1 MKYYLHWLLILFL
14 FPAGWGCGQ
23 KGTIKRKQ
31 KSLLVVSGADTPI
44 PANLAASLQDI
55 RVDTTRDMSLLN
67 EENLRNYSGVLFLN
81 ITPDLAPVQ
90 AKSDVERY
98 IQAGG
103 GLMIVN
109 SPTSNRYYWGWYNH
123 IFEPVHTTASGNP
136 ATAVSNTE
144 SGSPAIAQRAFD
156 GGKVAVVHSPVA
168 DISAENWVEAV
179 KFIIGDNTWR
189 PGNIHSSRA
198 PSWNRFTKIVLDDY
212 DVDEP
217 MELAVLPDGK
227 VIFIERKGKMKMYD
241 PALGKSKLLAKFD
254 VCTEGNY
261 EDGLLGLAIDP
272 DFKNNHLI
280 YLYYSPPCD
289 IKDQYLSQFYLHG
302 DSLVL
307 ASEKV
312 ILKVGVQRE
321 TCCHSGGSVKFGPD
335 GLLYLSTGDNT
346 SSKESDGFTPIDER
360 PGRYPFDA
368 QKSSANTNDL
378 RGKILRIKPTAYGT
392 YEIPDGNLFPK
403 DGSAGR
409 PEIYIMGARNP
420 FRITVDPKTNYLYWG
435 DVGPDVGK
443 DGRYGPESFDE
454 WNQAR
459 KPGYYGWPYFMAD
472 NKAFPD
478 RNFETDE
485 VGVLFDPEHPVNNSP
500 NNTGSQNLPPA
511 QKAFIWYPKGIS
523 PEFPML
529 GQGSN
534 SAMAG
539 PVFYSDL
546 FPADSRSRFPDYYN
560 GKWFIYEWARS
571 WLQVVTMDENG
582 EIVQIEPF
590 LPDQEFVKPIEME
603 FGPDGAMYM
612 LEYGQNYFLNNPE
625 AKLVRIEYAAG
636 NRLPVPKISA
646 SEKAGAAPF
655 EVTFSAKGSVDYDQG
670 DSLKYSWYFTQN
682 NKPQATGEQATY
694 TFDKPGVY
702 AVKLVATDNAGESE
716 EATVTVQV
724 GNQPPAIDITVA
736 GNQQFFFDSQPR
748 PYEVSISDKEDGT
761 IDAAKASVRLVYI
774 NDGNDLEV
782 ALGGTAPVSSS
793 LQFVKGQQ
801 LIQSSDCKSC
811 HDMEKHSVGPSYLE
825 IAARYPSTEENISFL
840 SGKIISGGNGNWGE
854 KIMAGHPQHTPE
866 ETKEMARYIL
876 SLGNKDIELPQKG
889 DLSLNRHRP
898 GEAGVYLLSA
908 SYTDQGANGIP
919 ALSSRKTVVLKA
931 PYLNPEEA
939 EEKDKLGLSPDQ
951 NNHNKVIVRWT
962 REDAYLGFKQI
973 DMTGVQAISFRV
985 AGDAGG
991 NITIRRGS
999 LQGEILGVVKVPAQT
1014 DKNIWSEKS
1023 TKITTTEG
1031 KQDLYFIFDSP
1042 QQPGRSLMQLE
1053 WIRFSDKRE
1062 L

>member
-1 MKYYLHWLLILFL
+1 MKYFLHWLFILFL
-14 FPAGWGCGQ
+14 LPAGLGCGQ
-23 KGTIKRKQ
+23 KGTIQRKQ
-31 KSLLVVSGADTPI
+31 KSLLVVSGADTSI
-44 PANLAASLQDI
+44 PANLAASFQDML
-55 RVDTTRDMSLLN
+55 VDTTTDVSLLN
-67 EENLRNYSGVLFLN
+67 EENLRNYSGVVFLN
-81 ITPDLAPVQ
+81 FTPDLAPIQ

-103 GLMIVN
+103 GLLIIH
-109 SPTSNRYYWGWYNH
+109 SPTTNPYYWAWYNQL
-123 IFEPVHTTASGNP
+123 FAP
-136 ATAVSNTE
+136 AQPAGSEKLVSAVNNTE
-144 SGSPAIAQRAFD
+144 TGSPAISQHTPN
-156 GGKVAVVHSPVA
+156 GGKVALVNIPAA
-168 DISAENWVEAV
+168 DVSAENWAETL

-189 PGNIHSSRA
+189 PGNIRTPRA

-241 PALGKSKLLAKFD
+241 PAMGKSKLLAKFD

-272 DFKNNHLI
+272 DFPNNHLI
-280 YLYYSPPCD
+280 YLYYSPPCE
-289 IKDQYLSQFYLHG
+289 INDQYLSQFYLLG
-302 DSLVL
+302 DSLIL
-307 ASEKV
+307 ASEKI

-346 SSKESDGFTPIDER
+346 SSKESDGYTPIDER
-360 PGRYPFDA
+360 PNRFPFDA
-368 QKSSANTNDL
+368 QKSSGNTHDL
-378 RGKILRIKPTAYGT
+378 RGKILRIKPTAFGT

-403 DGSAGR
+403 DGSQGR

-435 DVGPDVGK
+435 DVGPDVGE
-443 DGRYGPESFDE
+443 DGRYGPQSYDE

-459 KPGYYGWPYFMAD
+459 KPGYYGWPYFMGD

-485 VGVLFDPEHPVNNSP
+485 VGELFDPARPVNNSP
-500 NNTGSQNLPPA
+500 NNTGSQILPPA

-539 PVFYSDL
+539 PVFYSDM
-546 FPADSRSRFPDYYN
+546 FPADSRTIFPEYYN

-646 SEKAGAAPF
+646 NKKAGAAPF

-670 DSLKYSWYFTQN
+670 DSLKYNWYFTQS
-682 NKPQATGEQATY
+682 NKPQATGEQTSY

-702 AVKLVATDNAGESE
+702 AVRLVATDNAGESE
-716 EATVTVQV
+716 EATLTVQV
-724 GNQPPAIDITVA
+724 GNQPPEIDITVA
-736 GNQQFFFDSQPR
+736 GNQQFFFDTQPR

-761 IDAAKASVRLVYI
+761 IDAAKTSVRLVYI

-782 ALGGTAPVSSS
+782 ALGGSAPVSSS

-811 HDMEKHSVGPSYLE
+811 HDMEKHSVGPSYQE
-825 IAARYPSTEENISFL
+825 IAAKYPSTEENITYL

-866 ETKEMARYIL
+866 ETSEMARYIL
-876 SLGNKDIELPQKG
+876 SLSNKDVDIPQKG
-889 DLSLNRHRP
+889 ELSLNRHRP
-898 GEAGVYLLSA
+898 GEAGAYLLSA
-908 SYTDQGANGIP
+908 TYTDLGANGIP
-919 ALSSRKTVVLKA
+919 SLSSRKTIVLKA
-931 PYLNPEEA
+931 PYLNPEDAAVKE
-939 EEKDKLGLSPDQ
+939 KLGLSPDQ
-951 NNHNKVIVRWT
+951 SNHGKVIIRGM
-962 REDAYLGFKQI
+962 REGAVLAFEQV
-973 DMTGVQAISFRV
+973 DMTAVSALTFRV
-985 AGDAGG
+985 AADAGG
-991 NITIRRGS
+991 TITIRKGS
-999 LQGEILGVVKVPAQT
+999 REGEILGTVKIPSQT
-1014 DKNIWSEKS
+1014 DRTRWSEKVTS
-1023 TKITTTEG
+1023 IIPAEG
-1031 KQDLYFIFDSP
+1031 LQDLYFIFDSP

-1053 WIRFSDKRE
+1053 WIRLSDKTAS
-1062 L
+1062 